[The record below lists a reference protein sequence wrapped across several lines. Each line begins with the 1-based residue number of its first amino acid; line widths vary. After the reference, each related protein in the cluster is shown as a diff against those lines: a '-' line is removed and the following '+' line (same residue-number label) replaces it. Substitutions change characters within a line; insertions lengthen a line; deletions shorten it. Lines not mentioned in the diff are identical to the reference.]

1 MNDRT
6 MIIVIFA
13 LVLMVL
19 ALARRCKFK
28 SAKKRTEM
36 RPRPSLINLT
46 INNLRLAR
54 AQISDS
60 TFHEFSKLLSFA
72 LKVYVRGAYK
82 IPSMKITSEETINK
96 LLSNAQNDW
105 SVISLLTE
113 VLKLTDAVKY
123 SQRKLSKIQQ
133 KGIYKKACKFVLLSE
148 RFFRAQNQSLKSTQA
163 HEL

>member
-1 MNDRT
+1 
-6 MIIVIFA
+6 
-13 LVLMVL
+13 
-19 ALARRCKFK
+19 
-28 SAKKRTEM
+28 
-36 RPRPSLINLT
+36 
-46 INNLRLAR
+46 
-54 AQISDS
+54 
-60 TFHEFSKLLSFA
+60 
-72 LKVYVRGAYK
+72 
-82 IPSMKITSEETINK
+82 MKITSEETINK